1 MLMPSTSLSLTA
13 LSMCFNS
20 SLTASVAVLCAANEV
35 VNVRDVRTAAIRD
48 TGVTTAAVLLTL
60 MVRVRKDMMDSVI
73 EPFDAVIVFLW

>member
-60 MVRVRKDMMDSVI
+60 MVRVRKDMMD
-73 EPFDAVIVFLW
+73 FDIKAVINCLLVT